1 MKLFHPSQRRLLVW
15 AEGAKARWT
24 DRHLSH
30 CDRCSDRLDRLTALD
45 SEAVRALQEALA
57 PPEDFR
63 GKTERDLQTRVRN
76 RDTLQLLGE
85 LYGVGWTTTLTL
97 LEEEDDE

>member
-1 MKLFHPSQRRLLVW
+1 
-15 AEGAKARWT
+15 
-24 DRHLSH
+24 
-30 CDRCSDRLDRLTALD
+30 LTALD
-45 SEAVRALQEALA
+45 SQAVRALQEALA
-57 PPEDFR
+57 PPEAFR
-63 GKTERDLQTRVRN
+63 GKIERELQTRVRN